1 MLGVE
6 EAQEVFP
13 LWLSHPLAL
22 GKKGPDLQT
31 QPLSRRGVSR
41 QKERSGVPLL
51 LPSEVGV
58 QPMS

>member
-31 QPLSRRGVSR
+31 HLCPGGESADKRRGLGCLCS
-41 QKERSGVPLL
+41 SPLKL
-51 LPSEVGV
+51 VFN
-58 QPMS
+58 Q